1 MKQFWQNS
9 RALWLGLALLTT
21 TAVDAGAQT
30 TPAQDV
36 VQNLDTSDEALVKQL
51 PGFTNDYADVNGIRL
66 QSQRAFF
73 CHPSCAEFKDF
84 GMSLEAGC

>member
-1 MKQFWQNS
+1 VKQFWQNS
-9 RALWLGLALLTT
+9 RALWLGLALLTA

-66 QSQRAFF
+66 HFVQGGADSRYSF
-73 CHPSCAEFKDF
+73 
-84 GMSLEAGC
+84 